1 MAIFSGDISSSEDL
15 LQQRSPPAMSAPAT
29 IFLLQRRSLPAS
41 SWSSCVLSAKSLVS
55 PFCSGSA
62 AQFATFHILRFKME
76 YVRMAQGS
84 GKALVSLINQVLD
97 LAKIEA
103 GKLEL
108 EPSLFVKKWTGTI
121 MDKSLSG
128 SSSSVSSNELELMQM
143 NRCMM
148 HCLNGS
154 SRMHPCE
161 ELFEFHSS
169 GDFGL
174 NPLKHWQ
181 TRFDSATLQ

>member
-103 GKLEL
+103 VVFS
-108 EPSLFVKKWTGTI
+108 SLQKKWTGTI

>member
-1 MAIFSGDISSSEDL
+1 MISSCVLLRRRSSLVISLPAKISSNSDL
-15 LQQRSPPAMSAPAT
+15 LRRCLLQRRSPPATSAPAT
-29 IFLLQRRSLPAS
+29 ISLLRRLLQRRSPSSDVSSSDDLLRLPPCRPVS
-41 SWSSCVLSAKSLVS
+41 SLPNLQCLPFVLD
-55 PFCSGSA
+55 
-62 AQFATFHILRFKME
+62 Q
-76 YVRMAQGS
+76 QGS
-84 GKALVSLINQVLD
+84 GKALVSLINQ
-97 LAKIEA
+97 
-103 GKLEL
+103 
-108 EPSLFVKKWTGTI
+108 KKWTGTI

-169 GDFGL
+169 GDFGQ

-181 TRFDSATLQ
+181 TCFDSATLQ